1 MRVAAERGDAVNIPD
16 AGRAPSNEPEPP
28 RLEGHDA
35 RDMLHCVKCNAV
47 LMLDP
52 DACIECPRCGPQ
64 SSKQVREALAAMR
77 KRWPPPSQE
86 ARAASTGQTRTK

>member
-1 MRVAAERGDAVNIPD
+1 MNTPD

-35 RDMLHCVKCNAV
+35 RSMLRCVECDAY

-52 DACIECPRCGPQ
+52 DRFIECPRCGRQ
-64 SSKQVREALAAMR
+64 TAKQVQDSLDARD

-86 ARAASTGQTRTK
+86 ARAATSGQTRTRGS